1 MEDNREQLTVSSSDI
16 PSDVPSDV
24 PLKKDPSPVKPKGCK
39 VHEFMIQLLKKRVQD
54 GKLELERSLRRK
66 KEENMQDQ
74 ASQTEEEDLK
84 EEKEKMQEQASQ
96 TEEEDLKEQ
105 KRVLTNEELNKK
117 YLKLLKWCQKTKRE
131 IDALLEE
138 NQDLTEPKEPCE
150 EVKDVEIDALL
161 KENRDLTEP
170 K

>member
-24 PLKKDPSPVKPKGCK
+24 PLKNDLPPVKSKGCK
-39 VHEFMIQLLKKRVQD
+39 VHEFMIQLLKKQVQD

-96 TEEEDLKEQ
+96 TEEEDLKEEKEKMQ
-105 KRVLTNEELNKK
+105 EQPLRRRR
-117 YLKLLKWCQKTKRE
+117 KT
-131 IDALLEE
+131 
-138 NQDLTEPKEPCE
+138 
-150 EVKDVEIDALL
+150 
-161 KENRDLTEP
+161 
-170 K
+170 